1 VLGHVLLFLAEH
13 LSFIERVSSFLSRHG
28 VSVSI
33 VHVSHHNKPDSR
45 GSLTSN
51 HGAPGKEDFVKA
63 VSSKV
68 IFLDNRVLVLDEV
81 MVPHFDGVSVMC
93 TLVTNS
99 LDFKATT
106 FNLVN
111 IPVERAGSISAGED
125 VLTHEDSPK

>member
-1 VLGHVLLFLAEH
+1 
-13 LSFIERVSSFLSRHG
+13 
-28 VSVSI
+28 
-33 VHVSHHNKPDSR
+33 
-45 GSLTSN
+45 
-51 HGAPGKEDFVKA
+51 VKA

>member
-1 VLGHVLLFLAEH
+1 MLGHVLLFLTEH

-28 VSVSI
+28 VSVDV
-33 VHVSHHNKPDSR
+33 VHVSHNDKPDSR

-63 VSSKV
+63 VSSKG

-81 MVPHFDGVSVMC
+81 MVPHFDSVSIVG

-99 LDFKATT
+99 LDFKTTT
-106 FNLVN
+106 FNLVD
-111 IPVERAGSISAGED
+111 IPVEGAGSISTGEN
-125 VLTHEDSPK
+125 VFTHEDSPK